1 MRVLIR
7 DVGKHLGPQLILHG
21 VSLSVGD
28 SEVVVILGPNGS
40 GKSTLLR
47 LVAGIWEPDQG
58 DILIDG
64 NPLRRGQV
72 KARRLLGYVPDSSDP
87 LPDLLVTEF
96 VSLVARL
103 KDAPLPPP
111 ELVERVGVTP
121 YLCQRLGSLSF
132 GQRKRA
138 CLLAALIGDPVLLL
152 LDEPSNGLDPRG
164 VQMVIDLIRDRRAQG
179 LATLLSTNDE
189 QFGAALDATCL
200 RIEQGH
206 LVSQALLAASPM
218 LAANPKPAT
227 P

>member
-7 DVGKHLGPQLILHG
+7 DVGKHLGPQLILQG

-152 LDEPSNGLDPRG
+152 LDEPSNGLDPSG

>member
-152 LDEPSNGLDPRG
+152 LDEPSNGLDPSG

>member
-7 DVGKHLGPQLILHG
+7 DVGKHLGPQLILQG

-121 YLCQRLGSLSF
+121 YLYQRLGSLSF

-152 LDEPSNGLDPRG
+152 LDEPSNGLDPSG